1 MVDGR
6 GADEGAVPDADREW
20 QDRVR
25 RMLRAELAHKDVG
38 YTELAERLRAIGIVD
53 TPKNLSNKIARGMFT
68 AAFFFQVMQAIG
80 CRTVHLDR
88 DD

>member
-1 MVDGR
+1 MWPMR
-6 GADEGAVPDADREW
+6 GPLPDIDREW

-25 RMLRAELAHKDVG
+25 GMLRAELARRGIG
-38 YTELAERLRAIGIVD
+38 YTELAERLRAIGLED
-53 TPKNLSNKIARGMFT
+53 SPKNLSNKIARGAFT

-80 CRTVHLDR
+80 CRTVLLDR